1 MRIMSGLG
9 HNGGPT
15 MEAGFGFRKLAWG
28 KARAA
33 LLPSLPLEVVRLRVK
48 RAERLGLPY
57 KTYATIRAT
66 SGQDIVAF
74 LFSGNALDLRRGETR
89 LSAPVA
95 ARLGALEG
103 AATRLA
109 AIYAPTAPEAVLAAQ
124 PELIEAASR
133 APAFTAPWRDTR
145 DSLRALMA
153 ARRLPADAVV
163 LVAATGIE
171 RGWGA
176 VAGFGGVL
184 DRDVL
189 FGAEGA
195 A

>member
-1 MRIMSGLG
+1 MSGMG

-15 MEAGFGFRKLAWG
+15 MEPGYGFRKLAWG

-33 LLPSLPLEVVRLRVK
+33 LLPSLPLEVVRIRVK

-57 KTYATIRAT
+57 RTYATIRAT

-74 LFSGNALDLRRGETR
+74 LFSGNALDLRVGQAE

-95 ARLGALEG
+95 ARVASLDG
-103 AATRLA
+103 AAERLA
-109 AIYAPTAPEAVLAAQ
+109 AVYAPTAPEAVLTAQ
-124 PELIEAASR
+124 AGLFEAAGP
-133 APAFTAPWRDTR
+133 APGFTAPWREAR
-145 DSLRALMA
+145 DRLRGLMA
-153 ARRLPADAVV
+153 ERRLPSDAVV

-171 RGWGA
+171 RGWGSI
-176 VAGFGGVL
+176 AGFGGVL
-184 DRDVL
+184 DRDVI
-189 FGAEGA
+189 FGAGGA

>member
-1 MRIMSGLG
+1 MGGIG

-15 MEAGFGFRKLAWG
+15 MEPGYGFRKLAWT

-33 LLPSLPLEVVRLRVK
+33 LLPSLPLEVVRIRVK

-57 KTYATIRAT
+57 RTYATIRAT

-74 LFSGNALDLRRGETR
+74 LFSGNALELKVGQAA

-95 ARLGALEG
+95 ARVAALGG
-103 AATRLA
+103 AADRLA
-109 AIYAPTAPEAVLAAQ
+109 AIYAPTVPAAVLAAH
-124 PELIEAASR
+124 PDHFEAAGP
-133 APAFTAPWRDTR
+133 APAFTTPWREAR
-145 DSLRALMA
+145 DRLRGLLAE
-153 ARRLPADAVV
+153 RRLPADAVV

-184 DRDVL
+184 DRDVI
-189 FGAEGA
+189 FSGAGA

>member
-1 MRIMSGLG
+1 MSGLG

-15 MEAGFGFRKLAWG
+15 MEAGYGFRKLAWT

-57 KTYATIRAT
+57 RTYATIRAT

-95 ARLGALEG
+95 ARLGALDG

-124 PELIEAASR
+124 PDLIEGAGR
-133 APAFTAPWRDTR
+133 APAFTAPWRETR

-153 ARRLPADAVV
+153 GHSLPADAVV

-171 RGWGA
+171 RGWGS

-184 DRDVL
+184 DRDVI
-189 FGAEGA
+189 FGTPGA